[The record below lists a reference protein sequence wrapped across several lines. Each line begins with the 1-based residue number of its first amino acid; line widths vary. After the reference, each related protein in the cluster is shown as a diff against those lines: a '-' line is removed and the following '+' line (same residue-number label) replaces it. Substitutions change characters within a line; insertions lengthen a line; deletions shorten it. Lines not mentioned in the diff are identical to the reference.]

1 MSKKITTVVLALF
14 TAISFSSCVKT
25 FVCECTY
32 TEGQNFSYSTE
43 ETFVG
48 TKKNAQ
54 SQCDDF
60 KNDIQNG
67 YGVLGQGT
75 TNCTLE
81 SGF

>member
-1 MSKKITTVVLALF
+1 MSKKITTALLAIF

-25 FVCECTY
+25 FICECTY
-32 TEGQNFSYSTE
+32 TEGQSLSYSTE

-60 KNDIQNG
+60 KDDIQNG
-67 YGVLGQGT
+67 YNLSGT
-75 TNCTLE
+75 GSTSCTLE